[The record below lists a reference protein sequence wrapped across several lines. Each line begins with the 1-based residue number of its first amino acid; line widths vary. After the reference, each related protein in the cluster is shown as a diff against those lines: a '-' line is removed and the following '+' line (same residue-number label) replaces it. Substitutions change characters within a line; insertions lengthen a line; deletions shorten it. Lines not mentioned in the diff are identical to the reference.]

1 MSNGTI
7 SGVVITP
14 ILTPRDNFQ
23 GRSLTRVGVG
33 ELADLSFLASP
44 ITGAA
49 ELGGLKWFIASGD
62 GILIDTGGNDGR
74 GLYTAPAVGGS
85 ATLELK
91 VTSRANAGLVVASYA
106 IEIVEPSD
114 AVMMEKAGSGIN
126 HLHGT
131 WSCAFLGEIFLLPK
145 DVSFVN
151 VLMGEGGAV
160 ASATG
165 FLSSLNGSPHLP
177 GSMFTVGQ
185 GDFNQGCKVNTVDQ
199 VETGS
204 LDPPFSDGDFLW
216 SIPWLFS
223 VGGSAPK
230 QFTIA
235 EHHATSDASGRA
247 TISKK
252 NAGPFSSLADD
263 PSSSF

>member
-14 ILTPRDNFQ
+14 ALNPRDNFP

-33 ELADLSFLASP
+33 ELVDLSFVASP
-44 ITGAA
+44 IASAA
-49 ELGGLKWFIASGD
+49 ELGGLRWFIASGD
-62 GILIDTGGNDGR
+62 GILVDTGGNDGR
-74 GLYTAPAVGGS
+74 GLYTAPAAGGS
-85 ATLELK
+85 VTLELK
-91 VTSRANAGLVVASYA
+91 VTSGSNTGLVVASYA

-114 AVMMEKAGSGIN
+114 AVMMQKPGSGIN

-145 DVSFVN
+145 DISFIN
-151 VLMGEGGAV
+151 VLMGEGSAIAF
-160 ASATG
+160 ASG
-165 FLSSLNGSPHLP
+165 FLSHLNASSHLA
-177 GSMFTVGQ
+177 GSMFTVGP
-185 GDFNQGCKVNTVDQ
+185 GDIVQGCKVNVVDQ

-216 SIPWLFS
+216 PIPWLFS
-223 VGGSAPK
+223 VGSTVPR